1 MARERQ
7 SLLERDRI
15 ARLNLRRQRAQR
27 SQERRVQERRAE
39 RRVRV
44 DAIAQARV
52 LRSSLPTYELDITRV
67 DGNIHTLTARAV
79 TNGRDNF
86 SIPLAQRAVA
96 VFLRTAI
103 RGAIGEAT
111 GWTPRQIQRN
121 VSGQLQ
127 VTNRLSTAAAQ
138 AYTIGSIE
146 EITQDKIDEIF
157 TNIQQSETEVEF
169 QNIDF
174 MFIVDPASYR
184 VGAGVVTKRGK
195 GLAWEN
201 FSDAEGPINCAAI
214 ALTILTHKHRFD
226 QKKPLLKKYILVN

>member
-1 MARERQ
+1 MARERR
-7 SLLERDRI
+7 SLIER
-15 ARLNLRRQRAQR
+15 ARARRNQLSER
-27 SQERRVQERRAE
+27 SREQEQ
-39 RRVRV
+39 RRVR
-44 DAIAQARV
+44 IAQARV
-52 LRSSLPTYELDITRV
+52 IRSSLPTYELDITRV

-79 TNGRDNF
+79 TNGSDNF

-103 RGAIGEAT
+103 RSAIGDTT
-111 GWTPRQIQRN
+111 GWTPSQIHRN

-138 AYTIGSIE
+138 AYTIGSID

-174 MFIVDPASYR
+174 MFMVDPASYR

-201 FSDAEGPINCAAI
+201 FSDTEGPINCAAI